1 MGAISLPTRFY
12 ELHTVIVHFF
22 SREQIKSWTMSKRKK
37 PAQGWLFGNYETLLL
52 YQRSINLTIKEIEEQ
67 LKRVKKGNDLI
78 QRLQLKY
85 QSLDN
90 GLLSGSNQFTT
101 RVKTSKT
108 NTTEDKILKTLELK
122 DEIVE
127 QMQAIMD
134 ERFEVL
140 NMINQLDDVVENLVL
155 EMLYV
160 NNLPMVKVCKD
171 LDFSKIQIYR
181 IKKKAIEN
189 LAKVK
194 NANR

>member
-1 MGAISLPTRFY
+1 M
-12 ELHTVIVHFF
+12 
-22 SREQIKSWTMSKRKK
+22 
-37 PAQGWLFGNYETLLL
+37 
-52 YQRSINLTIKEIEEQ
+52 TIKEIEEQ

-85 QSLDN
+85 QSLEN

-101 RVKTSKT
+101 RVKTSKS
-108 NTTEDKILKTLELK
+108 NTTEDKILETLELK

-134 ERFEVL
+134 ERIATTRL
-140 NMINQLDDVVENLVL
+140 IDQLDEIEEWVVLT
-155 EMLYV
+155 MLYV
-160 NNLPMVKVCKD
+160 NNLPMAKVCKE

-181 IKKKAIEN
+181 IKNKAIEN
-189 LAKVK
+189 LAKVE

>member
-1 MGAISLPTRFY
+1 M
-12 ELHTVIVHFF
+12 
-22 SREQIKSWTMSKRKK
+22 
-37 PAQGWLFGNYETLLL
+37 
-52 YQRSINLTIKEIEEQ
+52 TIKEIEEQ
-67 LKRVKKGNDLI
+67 LKRVKKRNDLI

-122 DEIVE
+122 DKIVE
-127 QMQAIMD
+127 QIQTITSERMEVMD
-134 ERFEVL
+134 
-140 NMINQLDDVVENLVL
+140 MIDQLDDVVEWLILV
-155 EMLYV
+155 MIYF
-160 NNLPMVKVCKD
+160 NNLPMVKICND
-171 LDFSKIQIYR
+171 LNFSKVQIYR

-189 LAKVK
+189 LAEVK

>member
-1 MGAISLPTRFY
+1 M
-12 ELHTVIVHFF
+12 
-22 SREQIKSWTMSKRKK
+22 
-37 PAQGWLFGNYETLLL
+37 
-52 YQRSINLTIKEIEEQ
+52 TIKEIEEQ

-108 NTTEDKILKTLELK
+108 NTTEDKILEALELK

-134 ERFEVL
+134 ERIATTKL
-140 NMINQLDDVVENLVL
+140 IDQLDEIEEWLVL
-155 EMLYV
+155 TMLYV
-160 NNLPMVKVCKD
+160 NNLPMAKVCKD

-189 LAKVK
+189 FVKVK

>member
-1 MGAISLPTRFY
+1 M
-12 ELHTVIVHFF
+12 
-22 SREQIKSWTMSKRKK
+22 
-37 PAQGWLFGNYETLLL
+37 
-52 YQRSINLTIKEIEEQ
+52 TIKEIEEQ

-101 RVKTSKT
+101 RVKTSQT
-108 NTTEDKILKTLELK
+108 NTTEDKILEILERK

-127 QMQAIMD
+127 QMQTIMD

-155 EMLYV
+155 EMIYF
-160 NNLPMVKVCKD
+160 NNLPLVKICND
-171 LDFSKIQIYR
+171 LNFSKVQIYR

>member
-1 MGAISLPTRFY
+1 M
-12 ELHTVIVHFF
+12 
-22 SREQIKSWTMSKRKK
+22 
-37 PAQGWLFGNYETLLL
+37 
-52 YQRSINLTIKEIEEQ
+52 TIKEIEEQ

-108 NTTEDKILKTLELK
+108 NTTEDKILEILEQK

-127 QMQAIMD
+127 QMSALID
-134 ERFEVL
+134 ERIATMKL
-140 NMINQLDDVVENLVL
+140 IDQLDEIEECLVL
-155 EMLYV
+155 TMIHV
-160 NNLPMVKVCKD
+160 NNLPMAEVCKE
-171 LDFSKIQIYR
+171 LNFSKVQIYR